1 MLCTYCCFAFV
12 SSMIRLVD
20 SVHKLEVSSTQKMEK
35 NNYSVFLG
43 RTSETL
49 TNEEI
54 TFAI

>member
-35 NNYSVFLG
+35 IIILYFWV
-43 RTSETL
+43 EQTL

>member
-1 MLCTYCCFAFV
+1 
-12 SSMIRLVD
+12 MIRLVD